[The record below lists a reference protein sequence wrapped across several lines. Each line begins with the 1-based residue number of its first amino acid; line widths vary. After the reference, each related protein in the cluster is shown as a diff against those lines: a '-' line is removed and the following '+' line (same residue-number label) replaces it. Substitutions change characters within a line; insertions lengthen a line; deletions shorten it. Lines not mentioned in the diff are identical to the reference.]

1 MGLDIPSYYISIE
14 RKTNMHFSQIPVI
27 VLPAIHAYL
36 DPGTGSIII
45 QVLIAALVGGGILL
59 KTFWKKI
66 FHKKSKTGEEA
77 AEIQAEDGSQSDQPK

>member
-1 MGLDIPSYYISIE
+1 
-14 RKTNMHFSQIPVI
+14 MHFSQIPVV

-45 QVLIAALVGGGILL
+45 QVAIAAVVGGAILL

-66 FHKKSKTGEEA
+66 FHKKSKSEELPSDVPSDLP
-77 AEIQAEDGSQSDQPK
+77 AEDVSDGDGPR

>member
-1 MGLDIPSYYISIE
+1 
-14 RKTNMHFSQIPVI
+14 MHFSQIPVV

-45 QVLIAALVGGGILL
+45 QVVIAALVGGGRLL

-66 FHKKSKTGEEA
+66 FHKKAKLEEGTSDLPT
-77 AEIQAEDGSQSDQPK
+77 QEDPEVDKSQ

>member
-1 MGLDIPSYYISIE
+1 
-14 RKTNMHFSQIPVI
+14 MHFSQIPI
-27 VLPAIHAYL
+27 TVLPAIHAYL

-66 FHKKSKTGEEA
+66 FRKKVKPEDISPELPSEE
-77 AEIQAEDGSQSDQPK
+77 ISDTEKSR

>member
-1 MGLDIPSYYISIE
+1 
-14 RKTNMHFSQIPVI
+14 MHFSQIPVV

-45 QVLIAALVGGGILL
+45 QVVIAALVGGGILL

-66 FHKKSKTGEEA
+66 FRKKVKPEEGSSELP
-77 AEIQAEDGSQSDQPK
+77 AEEISESDQSR